1 MLKYGIWDN
10 LTLYSGHGRFYLFQ
24 NKLSL
29 TPFEVRSVFCVLIY
43 FASYVQRLQSA
54 QLPLVPVDLQLGNTS
69 DRSVCQGGCSSWQLR
84 SKRKM
89 KIGYQQ
95 PFQRHFPSGQLSPT
109 RLHLLK
115 VVLLTLRATGG
126 SPNLK
131 HMSLWGHLISKS

>member
-1 MLKYGIWDN
+1 MLKNGIWDNLTLYSGHGHFYLLQIASMLKYGIWDN

-95 PFQRHFPSGQLSPT
+95 PLQRHFPSG
-109 RLHLLK
+109 
-115 VVLLTLRATGG
+115 
-126 SPNLK
+126 
-131 HMSLWGHLISKS
+131 